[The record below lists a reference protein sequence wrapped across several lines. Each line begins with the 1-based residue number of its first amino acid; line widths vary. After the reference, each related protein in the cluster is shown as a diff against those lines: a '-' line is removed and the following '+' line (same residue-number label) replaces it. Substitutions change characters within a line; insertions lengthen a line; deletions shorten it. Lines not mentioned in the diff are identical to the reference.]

1 MLANYPWLMWGIILG
16 WTGLSIWLSNKTK
29 LGRKLGY
36 INLCIIGG
44 FVLVNIKVVPQFC
57 EQYSILS
64 NYFIPLAIVL
74 MLFQAN
80 LKKLWKIGKK
90 LIAVFGISLVI
101 VFAICV
107 LAGIIFQYEGGWK
120 LWGAVTANM
129 IGNFSTLSG
138 VAAAL
143 GLQDGDLVVFSAT
156 GMIIWMVYSLIAF
169 DIGKSKFFKK
179 NFKSYRDEVTDMALS
194 EEERLA
200 YAEEMAS
207 KEKKVGIIDVAVV
220 MGAGMAV
227 AALGNFLG
235 ELTGFY
241 SIVFYAGIAVVIAN
255 FTKIGKFKISED
267 LASFMFGMYIFSL
280 GANATLASIANSTW
294 KVTVGVIF
302 IYAVSF
308 LLVFLVLKLIRMPW
322 EYGLISHMALIGGP
336 VTIGPLC
343 DNYGLKDMVLPGCIL
358 AVLGQVLGAYL
369 GLGAANIILSITG

>member
-143 GLQDGDLVVFSAT
+143 GIQDGDLVVFSAT

-169 DIGKSKFFKK
+169 DIGKSKIFKN
-179 NFKSYRDEVTDMALS
+179 NFKSYKDEVTDMALS

-207 KEKKVGIIDVAVV
+207 REKKVGIVDVAVV

-235 ELTGFY
+235 ELTGF
-241 SIVFYAGIAVVIAN
+241 
-255 FTKIGKFKISED
+255 
-267 LASFMFGMYIFSL
+267 
-280 GANATLASIANSTW
+280 
-294 KVTVGVIF
+294 
-302 IYAVSF
+302 
-308 LLVFLVLKLIRMPW
+308 
-322 EYGLISHMALIGGP
+322 
-336 VTIGPLC
+336 
-343 DNYGLKDMVLPGCIL
+343 
-358 AVLGQVLGAYL
+358 
-369 GLGAANIILSITG
+369 

>member
-120 LWGAVTANM
+120 FWGAVTANM

-179 NFKSYRDEVTDMALS
+179 NFKSYKDEVTDMALS

-322 EYGLISHMALIGGP
+322 EYGLISHIGGP

-343 DNYGLKDMVLPGCIL
+343 DNYGWKDMVLPGCIL

>member
-179 NFKSYRDEVTDMALS
+179 NFKSYKDEVTDMALS

-220 MGAGMAV
+220 MGAGM
-227 AALGNFLG
+227 
-235 ELTGFY
+235 
-241 SIVFYAGIAVVIAN
+241 AVVIAN

-343 DNYGLKDMVLPGCIL
+343 DNYGWKDMVLPGCIL

>member
-179 NFKSYRDEVTDMALS
+179 NFKSYKDEVTDMALS

-336 VTIGPLC
+336 VTIGPS
-343 DNYGLKDMVLPGCIL
+343 V
-358 AVLGQVLGAYL
+358 
-369 GLGAANIILSITG
+369 

>member
-322 EYGLISHMALIGGP
+322 EYGLISRMALIGGP

-343 DNYGLKDMVLPGCIL
+343 DNYGWKDMVLPGCIL

>member
-179 NFKSYRDEVTDMALS
+179 NFKSYKDEVTDMALS

-322 EYGLISHMALIGGP
+322 EYGLISHMTLIGGP

-343 DNYGLKDMVLPGCIL
+343 DNYGWKDMVLPGCIL

>member
-143 GLQDGDLVVFSAT
+143 GIQDGDLVVFSAT

-169 DIGKSKFFKK
+169 DIGKSKIFKN
-179 NFKSYRDEVTDMALS
+179 NFKSYKDEVTDMALS

-207 KEKKVGIIDVAVV
+207 REKKVGIVDVAVV

-255 FTKIGKFKISED
+255 FTKIGKFKISEE

-302 IYAVSF
+302 IYAVSL

-322 EYGLISHMALIGGP
+322 ECGLISDMALIGGP

-343 DNYGLKDMVLPGCIL
+343 DNYGWKDMVLPGCIL

>member
-179 NFKSYRDEVTDMALS
+179 NFKSYKDEVTDMALS

-322 EYGLISHMALIGGP
+322 EYGLISHMALIGEP

-343 DNYGLKDMVLPGCIL
+343 DNYGWKDMVLPGCIL

>member
-143 GLQDGDLVVFSAT
+143 GIQDGDLVVFSAT

-169 DIGKSKFFKK
+169 DIGKSKIFKN
-179 NFKSYRDEVTDMALS
+179 NFKSYKDEVTDMALS

-207 KEKKVGIIDVAVV
+207 REKKVGIVDVAVV

-255 FTKIGKFKISED
+255 FTKIGKFKISEE

-302 IYAVSF
+302 IYAVSL

-322 EYGLISHMALIGGP
+322 EYGLISHMALIG
-336 VTIGPLC
+336 
-343 DNYGLKDMVLPGCIL
+343 
-358 AVLGQVLGAYL
+358 
-369 GLGAANIILSITG
+369 